1 MYLSRARCHFPVK
14 AWNTSIYLT
23 FTIHVHVVK
32 LGGNP
37 LALMP
42 GRISALELMP
52 GQISR
57 ISALELMPG
66 RISQISALE
75 LMPSQIG

>member
-1 MYLSRARCHFPVK
+1 MYLSRARCHCPVK
-14 AWNTSIYLT
+14 AWNMSIYLT

-42 GRISALELMP
+42 GRISAFKLL
-52 GQISR
+52 GIDGIDARSKW
-57 ISALELMPG
+57 SN
-66 RISQISALE
+66 
-75 LMPSQIG
+75 

>member
-1 MYLSRARCHFPVK
+1 MPLSSKSLEHEYLF
-14 AWNTSIYLT
+14 NLT

-42 GRISALELMP
+42 G
-52 GQISR
+52 QI
-57 ISALELMPG
+57 G
-66 RISQISALE
+66 QISALA
-75 LMPSQIG
+75 LMPSRILRVQ

>member
-1 MYLSRARCHFPVK
+1 M
-14 AWNTSIYLT
+14 SIYLT

-32 LGGNP
+32 LSGNP

-42 GRISALELMP
+42 
-52 GQISR
+52 SR

-66 RISQISALE
+66 RIGRISALE
-75 LMPSQIG
+75 LMPNRIGRVR

>member
-1 MYLSRARCHFPVK
+1 MYLSRARCHCPVK

-23 FTIHVHVVK
+23 FTIHVHVIK

-42 GRISALELMP
+42 GRI
-52 GQISR
+52 GR
-57 ISALELMPG
+57 ISALELMPSRIG
-66 RISQISALE
+66 RISALA
-75 LMPSQIG
+75 LMPGRIRRVR